1 MCVRAAQLRNV
12 KDRRAENK
20 KSPREW
26 NIPRGNEMKNVPR
39 ENQVL
44 PVESNIPRGN

>member
-12 KDRRAENK
+12 KDRRAENE

-39 ENQVL
+39 ENKVL
-44 PVESNIPRGN
+44 PAESNITRGN